1 MTAARPV
8 NLRLGPAALNG
19 LMPMHVALTA
29 EGRISS
35 VGPTIARLAGDQ
47 RLVGGWFF
55 TLFDVRRPGGVLAM
69 RDLMERAGET
79 LHLSFRPHTEIGLR
93 GLALP
98 LATGKGMV
106 MNLSFGIGVTEAVKV
121 HALTD
126 ADFAPTDLTVELLY
140 LMEAKSA
147 VLNELRALNRRL
159 DGARSRAEEQALT
172 DTLTGLRNRRGAEA
186 ELARLV
192 ATAQPF
198 GLLHLDLDHFKQVN
212 DSHGHAAG
220 DAVLTEVGRIL
231 RSVTRKGDTAAR
243 IGGDEFLL
251 LLPACPDL
259 ESLTA
264 VARRVLS
271 RLQKPVDFEGQPCRI
286 GGSIGLVLSAD
297 YDPPDAERMIA
308 DADAALYA
316 SKRAGRGR
324 ATAGGPGAGG
334 VDLDAAGA

>member
-1 MTAARPV
+1 MALATS
-8 NLRLGPAALNG
+8 LRLGPVALNG

-35 VGPTIARLAGDQ
+35 VGPTLARLAGDQ
-47 RLVGGWFF
+47 ALVGGWFF
-55 TLFDVRRPGGVLAM
+55 TLFEVRRPGGVLAM
-69 RDLMERAGET
+69 RDLAARAGET

-98 LATGKGMV
+98 LATGRGML
-106 MNLSFGIGVTEAVKV
+106 MNLSFGIGVTEAVKA

-147 VLNELRALNRRL
+147 VLDELRALNRRL

-172 DTLTGLRNRRGAEA
+172 DTLTGLRNRRAVEA

-192 ATAQPF
+192 AADQPF
-198 GLLHLDLDHFKQVN
+198 GLLHLDLDRFKQVN
-212 DSHGHAAG
+212 DTLGHAAG
-220 DAVLTEVGRIL
+220 DAVLSAVGRIL
-231 RSVTRKGDTAAR
+231 RTMVRKGDTAAR

-251 LLPACPDL
+251 LLPACPDVV
-259 ESLTA
+259 SLTA
-264 VARRVLS
+264 VARRLLT
-271 RLQKPVDFEGQPCRI
+271 RLRRPIDFDGQPCRI

-297 YDPPDAERMIA
+297 YDPPDPERMIA

-316 SKRAGRGR
+316 SKRAGRNR
-324 ATAGGPGAGG
+324 MSVGGPGAGG
-334 VDLDAAGA
+334 VDLCVAGA

>member
-1 MTAARPV
+1 MALATS
-8 NLRLGPAALNG
+8 LRLGPVALNG

-35 VGPTIARLAGDQ
+35 VGPTLARLAGDQ
-47 RLVGGWFF
+47 ALVGGWFF
-55 TLFDVRRPGGVLAM
+55 TLFEVRRPGGVLAM
-69 RDLMERAGET
+69 RDLAARAGET

-98 LATGKGMV
+98 LATGRGML
-106 MNLSFGIGVTEAVKV
+106 MNLSFGIGVTEAVKA

-147 VLNELRALNRRL
+147 VLDELRALNRRL

-172 DTLTGLRNRRGAEA
+172 DTLTGLRNRRAVEA

-192 ATAQPF
+192 AADQPF
-198 GLLHLDLDHFKQVN
+198 GLLHLDLDRFKQVN
-212 DSHGHAAG
+212 DTLGHAAG
-220 DAVLTEVGRIL
+220 DAVLSAVGRIL
-231 RSVTRKGDTAAR
+231 RTMVRKGDTAAR

-259 ESLTA
+259 DSLTA
-264 VARRVLS
+264 VARRLLT
-271 RLQKPVDFEGQPCRI
+271 RLRRPIDFDGQPCRI
-286 GGSIGLVLSAD
+286 GGSIGLVLSTD
-297 YDPPDAERMIA
+297 YDPPDPERMIA

-316 SKRAGRGR
+316 SKRAGRNR
-324 ATAGGPGAGG
+324 MSVGGPGAGG
-334 VDLDAAGA
+334 VDLCAAGA